1 MSEDVVARAFEPFF
15 TTKRTGEGSGL
26 GLATV
31 YGIVT
36 QAGGDVAIYSEAG
49 IGTAI
54 RVNFPATTEGP
65 TPAPP
70 AESRGSLTAKG
81 ETVLLVEDE
90 DVVRESARRI
100 LASHGYAVMIAS
112 NADEAMAIVKEHPS
126 AIDLLLTDVV
136 MPGRSGKEL
145 ATEVLIHRSDTRV
158 LFMSGY
164 SHDVIVHQ
172 GVLDEGVSLIEKP
185 FAAED
190 LLRKVREMLDGPRA

>member
-1 MSEDVVARAFEPFF
+1 
-15 TTKRTGEGSGL
+15 
-26 GLATV
+26 
-31 YGIVT
+31 
-36 QAGGDVAIYSEAG
+36 
-49 IGTAI
+49 
-54 RVNFPATTEGP
+54 
-65 TPAPP
+65 
-70 AESRGSLTAKG
+70 
-81 ETVLLVEDE
+81 
-90 DVVRESARRI
+90 
-100 LASHGYAVMIAS
+100 
-112 NADEAMAIVKEHPS
+112 MAIVKEHPS